1 MMEKIKKTIITISP
15 VISGVSAIWGLD
27 IASIVSAT
35 EVFIIA
41 CLQYAQFWIEYK
53 ANKK

>member
-1 MMEKIKKTIITISP
+1 MEKIKKTIITLSP
-15 VISGVSAIWGLD
+15 VISGISAIWGLD

-41 CLQYAQFWIEYK
+41 CLQYVQFWMDYK
-53 ANKK
+53 ASKK